1 MAQPFAFE
9 YYCKRKT
16 NMYSTKKRLKPSEFN
31 NKTQSSTIED
41 VNKSLRIVKSRMM
54 EIQTNLFAQKNSNLS
69 SNNPRHFQHIQ
80 KNKQYK
86 YLELYKHHNVG

>member
-54 EIQTNLFAQKNSNLS
+54 EIQTNLFAQKTQISAQITPDIFNT
-69 SNNPRHFQHIQ
+69 F
-80 KNKQYK
+80 K
-86 YLELYKHHNVG
+86 